1 MIETDKATAI
11 ALQKMREAFYNN
23 YNTLDVAGII
33 EAIEEYVSAR
43 LKEKREPAAPY
54 DPRLTE
60 EYEAARLRQPPQGR
74 IDK

>member
-1 MIETDKATAI
+1 MTETDKATAI

-33 EAIEEYVSAR
+33 EAIEEYVTAR
-43 LKEKREPAAPY
+43 LKEPAAPY
-54 DPRLTE
+54 DPRLTD

-74 IDK
+74 IDE